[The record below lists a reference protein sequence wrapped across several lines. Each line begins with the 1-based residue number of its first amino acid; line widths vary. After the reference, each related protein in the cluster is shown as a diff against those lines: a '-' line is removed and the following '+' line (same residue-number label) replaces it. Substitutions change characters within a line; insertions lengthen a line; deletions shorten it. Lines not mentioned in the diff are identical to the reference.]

1 MEKVTVMVQMN
12 QRLQAAGFSFTAD
25 TRPSVFLAQ
34 EMGEQTWEDFWTSKV
49 QQARQTIQA
58 YVWQG
63 EILPTGR
70 PAPAEAVPGASYIII
85 VPNGGIIFQYGDS
98 PYAPETP
105 GQAPGALTQDNVEQA
120 MEAHAQALAEELALE
135 ELAQAYV
142 AWVAEQA
149 L

>member
-1 MEKVTVMVQMN
+1 MIKTAIVLRLN
-12 QRLQAAGFSFTAD
+12 QRLQAAGLQMTSD
-25 TRPSVFLAQ
+25 TRPSAFLAQ
-34 EMGEQTWEDFWTSKV
+34 VMGNRPWEEFWSGKV
-49 QQARQTIQA
+49 QETRQSIQA

-63 EILPTGR
+63 GILPTGR
-70 PAPAEAVPGASYIII
+70 PAPAEAVPGASYIILI
-85 VPNGGIIFQYGDS
+85 PNGAIIFQYGDS

-105 GQAPGALTQDNVEQA
+105 GQAPGALTHDNVGRA

-142 AWVAEQA
+142 DWVAEQA

>member
-1 MEKVTVMVQMN
+1 MEKTRAMVQMN
-12 QRLQAAGFSFTAD
+12 QKLQALGLTATAD

-34 EMGEQTWEDFWTSKV
+34 VMGEQTWEDFWATRV
-49 QQARQTIQA
+49 REARQSIQA

-70 PAPAEAVPGASYIII
+70 PAPDEAVPGASYII
-85 VPNGGIIFQYGDS
+85 VTPSGAIIFQYGDS
-98 PYAPETP
+98 PFAPETP
-105 GQAPGALTQDNVEQA
+105 GQAPGALTHENVEEA

-135 ELAQAYV
+135 ELAQTYIN
-142 AWVAEQA
+142 WVAEQV

>member
-1 MEKVTVMVQMN
+1 MTRTDTAIRLA
-12 QRLQAAGFSFTAD
+12 QRLQALGFTIATD
-25 TRPSVFLAQ
+25 TRPSAFLAQ
-34 EMGEQTWEDFWTSKV
+34 VMGSRTWEEFWRAKV
-49 QQARQTIQA
+49 DEARQSIQA

-70 PAPAEAVPGASYIII
+70 PAPAEAVPGASYVLV
-85 VPNGGIIFQYGDS
+85 VPNGAVIFQYSDS

-120 MEAHAQALAEELALE
+120 MEAHARALAEELALE
-135 ELAQAYV
+135 ELVQAYV
-142 AWVAEQA
+142 AWVAEQV

>member
-1 MEKVTVMVQMN
+1 MTKTDALIRLA
-12 QRLQAAGFSFTAD
+12 QRLQALGLTAIAD
-25 TRPSVFLAQ
+25 TRPSVFLTQ
-34 EMGEQTWEDFWTSKV
+34 VMEGQPWEEFWATKV
-49 QQARQTIQA
+49 QQARQSIQA

-70 PAPAEAVPGASYIII
+70 PAPDGAVPGASYIL
-85 VPNGGIIFQYGDS
+85 VAPNGAIIFQYGDS

-105 GQAPGALTQDNVEQA
+105 GQAPGALTHDNVAQA

-142 AWVAEQA
+142 AWVAEQV

>member
-1 MEKVTVMVQMN
+1 MTRTDAAIRMAQG
-12 QRLQAAGFSFTAD
+12 LQATGLTYTAD
-25 TRPSVFLAQ
+25 TRPSLFLATI
-34 EMGEQTWEDFWTSKV
+34 MGNRPWEDFWATRV
-49 QQARQTIQA
+49 QEARQSIQV

-70 PAPAEAVPGASYIII
+70 SAPAEAVPGASYIII

-105 GQAPGALTQDNVEQA
+105 GLAPGTLTQGNVQQA

-135 ELAQAYV
+135 ELARAYI
-142 AWVAEQA
+142 AWVAEQT

>member
-1 MEKVTVMVQMN
+1 MTRTDAAIRLA
-12 QRLQAAGFSFTAD
+12 QRLQAAGLQMTSD
-25 TRPSVFLAQ
+25 TRPSAFLAQ
-34 EMGEQTWEDFWTSKV
+34 VMGDQAWEDFWTKRV
-49 QQARQTIQA
+49 RGTRQSIQA

-70 PAPAEAVPGASYIII
+70 SAPAEAVPGASYVIV
-85 VPNGGIIFQYGDS
+85 VPNGAVIFQYGDS

-105 GQAPGALTQDNVEQA
+105 GLAPGSLTQDNVEQA
-120 MEAHAQALAEELALE
+120 MEAHVQALAEELALE

-142 AWVAEQA
+142 AWVAGQV

>member
-1 MEKVTVMVQMN
+1 MIKTAIVVRLN
-12 QRLQAAGFSFTAD
+12 QRLQAAGLQMTSD
-25 TRPSVFLAQ
+25 TRPSAFLAQ
-34 EMGEQTWEDFWTSKV
+34 VVGDQTWEDFWAAKV
-49 QQARQTIQA
+49 QEARQSIQA

-63 EILPTGR
+63 GILPTGR
-70 PAPAEAVPGASYIII
+70 PAPAEAVPGASYIILI
-85 VPNGGIIFQYGDS
+85 PNGAIIFQYGDS

-105 GQAPGALTQDNVEQA
+105 GQAPGALTHDNVEQA

-142 AWVAEQA
+142 AWVAEQV

>member
-1 MEKVTVMVQMN
+1 MEKTRAMVRMN
-12 QRLQAAGFSFTAD
+12 QQLQAAGLPPTAD
-25 TRPSVFLAQ
+25 TRPSVYLAQ
-34 EMGEQTWEDFWTSKV
+34 VMEERTWEDFWATRV
-49 QQARQTIQA
+49 QEARQSIQA

-70 PAPAEAVPGASYIII
+70 PAPDEAVPGASYLIIT
-85 VPNGGIIFQYGDS
+85 PNGAVIFQYGDS

-105 GQAPGALTQDNVEQA
+105 GQAPGTLTQDNVEEA

-142 AWVAEQA
+142 AWVAEQV